1 MAHKERRILEHMIDA
16 KDDVLAMMDAEKQQ
30 IEETRGTI
38 WKPVFV
44 QLRVGAKKNGQPST
58 VGQKA
63 VIRALWPLNEALL
76 MTVHTKFSN
85 SENKYV
91 INSVCA
97 QEIGKPCAVCEQSK
111 TDGDI
116 KTQKSLMLPVHLYAM
131 KDQFEINGD
140 WFVLK
145 YTDKETNQE
154 VPVRGLRILELQNS
168 GAIEPVFRSIR
179 KIHSGDPDEDVKPR
193 DIRSLDL
200 VLECHGTQKKKSIA
214 VEKKDPTTMHPEIR
228 ASIPGRDVI
237 WDMVLEARP
246 PQVNGKG
253 ASTQTA
259 SAPLQGVAPVVKEQD
274 ESIPDF

>member
-1 MAHKERRILEHMIDA
+1 MAINTT
-16 KDDVLAMMDAEKQQ
+16 DDVLAMMDQEKEE
-30 IEETRGTI
+30 IEANKASTWR
-38 WKPVFV
+38 PVFV

-97 QEIGKPCAVCEQSK
+97 QEVGKPCAVCEQSK

-131 KDQFEINGD
+131 KEQFELNGE

-168 GAIEPVFRSIR
+168 GAIEPVFRAIR
-179 KIHSGDPDEDVKPR
+179 KIHSGDLDEDVKPR

-200 VLECHGTQKKKSIA
+200 VLECHGTNKKKSIA

-228 ASIPGRDVI
+228 ASIPERDVI

-246 PQVNGKG
+246 PQV
-253 ASTQTA
+253 A
-259 SAPLQGVAPVVKEQD
+259 SAPLQGVPVKAEEND
-274 ESIPDF
+274 IPDF